1 MATFTLQ
8 ANGKTKA
15 RIRRLGQP
23 DLSKTFQT
31 KSAAQSWAR
40 AIEREM
46 DIGAFVSRADAERTT
61 FGAAAD
67 RYDRE
72 VLPSKRGATQDRQRL
87 ARLVEHFG
95 KYSLA
100 SISSS
105 MVAEY
110 RDGRLKA
117 VSTQTTVH
125 ELGLISRLFKACAM
139 DWGIALPHGI
149 PTALVRKPKIDN
161 ARERRLEAGEEALLL
176 SALRECKSP
185 WPAAAFVLAIE
196 TAGRQ
201 SELLSLQWREVDLKR
216 RTARL
221 RGREGGQTKSGADYR
236 DVPLSSAAVALL
248 ESLPRNLKGGVLPL
262 SQNALQLSYE
272 RAVQRGRQLHLHRLL
287 KAQLMANG
295 MSEASADRE
304 LRALVYRRRDPLP
317 VTVENLQ
324 AIEVHDDTLKNLTF
338 HDLRHEAT
346 SRLAEKL
353 AMHELMKVTGHASS
367 RMVSRYYHPRAED
380 LALKLA

>member
-1 MATFTLQ
+1 MANIEQ
-8 ANGKTKA
+8 QKNGKWKA
-15 RIRRLGQP
+15 KIRRVGQP
-23 DLSKTFQT
+23 HQSKTFQIKT
-31 KSAAQSWAR
+31 DAEKWAR
-40 AIEREM
+40 ATEREM
-46 DIGAFVSRADAERTT
+46 DIGAFVSRDDAERTT
-61 FGAAAD
+61 FGAASA

-87 ARLVEHFG
+87 GRLIEHFG

-100 SISSS
+100 SVSSS

-110 RDGRLKA
+110 RDERLKA
-117 VSTQTTVH
+117 VSAQTVVH

-149 PTALVRKPKIDN
+149 PTALVRKPKINN
-161 ARERRLEAGEEALLL
+161 ARERRLEKGEESLLL
-176 SALRECKSP
+176 RALRECKSP
-185 WPAAAFVLAIE
+185 WPAAAFVLAVE

-201 SELLSLQWREVDLKR
+201 GELLSLQWKEIDLKR

-221 RGREGGQTKSGADYR
+221 RGLNGGLTKSGAVYR

-248 ESLPRNLKGGVLPL
+248 ESLPRNLKGIVIPI
-262 SQNALQLSYE
+262 SKNALQLSYE
-272 RAVQRGRQLHLHRLL
+272 RAVQRGRQAHVHGLL
-287 KAQLMANG
+287 KDQLMTDG
-295 MSEASADRE
+295 MSEANADRE

-317 VTVENLQ
+317 STVENLR
-324 AIEVHDDTLKNLTF
+324 AIEAQDDTLKNLTF

-353 AMHELMKVTGHASS
+353 SMHELMKVTGHASS

-380 LALKLA
+380 LALKLG